1 MDNNK
6 QNSAKPIPLHR
17 VAILRPFVQFLID
30 VGTPVENGMRQAG
43 LPVYALE
50 DMNNYVPSQ
59 RFYTFLINMAH
70 SQRIEDLGFR
80 VGHSVG
86 ANCLDPHLAGLLRR
100 SPTLYKGLLEA
111 ATVNNKTIFNSQM
124 WILQPKN
131 GTHTYFCHSPSC
143 DAANPA
149 IEQIGWFGM
158 TILIQ
163 IIRMFAGPHWQPTEI
178 GQVTNHA
185 PDRYV
190 HEQLGNTQVRL
201 SQPYCYIAIENAL
214 LSLPPLTH
222 DSDKPSTPGYESCAK
237 DFIHSLEQVL
247 PAYIQEDELDLEFAA
262 GLCNMSKRS
271 LQRKLREM
279 GTRFSEVLDHSRF
292 HVASRML
299 QDPDMKVT
307 EIAHRLTYSDLSHFS
322 RSFHR
327 VAGVS
332 PCEYRRLHATQCQQP
347 VRLWRVELS
356 QSEIRGQYGM
366 ALS

>member
-17 VAILRPFVQFLID
+17 VAILRPFVQFLTD
-30 VGTPVENGMRQAG
+30 VGTPVEKGFRQAG

-59 RFYTFLINMAH
+59 RFYAFLVNMAC

-80 VGHSVG
+80 VGRSIG
-86 ANCLDPHLAGLLRR
+86 ANCIDPHLAELLHR
-100 SPTLYKGLLEA
+100 SPTLYKGLLKTA
-111 ATVNNKTIFNSQM
+111 ALSNKTVSNSQM
-124 WILQPKN
+124 WLLQLKN
-131 GTHTYFCHSPSC
+131 DTHTYFCHSPSC
-143 DAANPA
+143 DANNPA

-163 IIRMFAGPHWQPTEI
+163 IIRMFAGPHWQPTKI
-178 GQVTNHA
+178 GLVTNQA
-185 PDRYV
+185 PDRYI
-190 HEQLGNTQVRL
+190 HEQLGDTQVRL
-201 SQPYCYIAIENAL
+201 SQPYCYISIENEL
-214 LSLPPLTH
+214 LSLPPLIH
-222 DSDKPSTPGYESCAK
+222 HSNKPSTPGYESCSK
-237 DFIHSLEQVL
+237 DFVHSLEQVL

-262 GLCNMSKRS
+262 GLCNMSIRT
-271 LQRKLREM
+271 LQRKLGEM

-292 HVASRML
+292 HVANRMLL
-299 QDPDMKVT
+299 QDPGMKVT
-307 EIAHRLTYSDLSHFS
+307 DIAHRLTYSDLSHFS

-347 VRLWRVELS
+347 
-356 QSEIRGQYGM
+356 
-366 ALS
+366 ALLATG